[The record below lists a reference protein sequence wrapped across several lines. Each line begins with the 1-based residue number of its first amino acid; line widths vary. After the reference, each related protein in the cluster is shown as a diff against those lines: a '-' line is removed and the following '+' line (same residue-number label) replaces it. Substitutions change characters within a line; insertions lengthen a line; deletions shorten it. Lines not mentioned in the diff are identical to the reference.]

1 MLKSKETSGKVMAKV
16 PCMLGKEL
24 ALDLGWTQ
32 SVTGWMWK
40 VREGQASMS
49 TVTPE
54 WMEVGLLGW
63 AAWAGG
69 RAG

>member
-1 MLKSKETSGKVMAKV
+1 MAIV
-16 PCMLGKEL
+16 LCMLGKEV
-24 ALDLGWTQ
+24 ALDLGRTL
-32 SVTGWMWK
+32 GWMWK
-40 VREGQASMS
+40 VREGQEAGS

-54 WMEVGLLGW
+54 QMEMGLLRW

>member
-1 MLKSKETSGKVMAKV
+1 MIESEETHGKVMAIV
-16 PCMLGKEL
+16 LCLLGKE
-24 ALDLGWTQ
+24 ALDLGWTL
-32 SVTGWMWK
+32 GWMWK
-40 VREGQASMS
+40 VREEQEAGS

-54 WMEVGLLGW
+54 QMEMGLLRW